1 MATSY
6 ETSTTATPR
15 KQKIRGVVRNS
26 TDREWLNVN
35 PVPDKGELVYVTD
48 TNTLKVGDGLTHYAD
63 LPSISG
69 GGSGTSDYTE
79 LSNKPSINDVTLV
92 GNISAADL
100 GFANVATT
108 GDYNDLTNTPTLANV
123 ATTGDYNDLTNLPTL
138 GTMAAESAS
147 DYTKTSSFA
156 NVAFTGSYDDLVNTP
171 TLGTAAFA
179 NTTDF
184 ATAAQ
189 GELAN
194 TALQPGDLAN
204 YVTTNTT
211 QTITAD
217 KSFSG
222 AKISTNSDI
231 EFTSVTAALVSK
243 RNGATRNLIT
253 RTNFNEVNVGNPYD
267 PTVILGNGTRPHY
280 NTVEYLAL
288 YSDIPTVNNPTIT
301 FTQGGVTKGSITLNQ
316 ANGDTIAFDGGSS
329 SGTQVILRE
338 W

>member
-69 GGSGTSDYTE
+69 GGSGTSDYTQ

-92 GNISAADL
+92 GNVSAADL
-100 GFANVATT
+100 GFANVATS

-123 ATTGDYNDLTNLPTL
+123 ATTGDYNDLINLPTL

-171 TLGTAAFA
+171 VLGTAAFA

-184 ATAAQ
+184 ATAVQ

-194 TALQPGDLAN
+194 TAVQPSDLAI
-204 YVTTNTT
+204 VATTGDYN
-211 QTITAD
+211 D
-217 KSFSG
+217 L
-222 AKISTNSDI
+222 TN
-231 EFTSVTAALVSK
+231 K
-243 RNGATRNLIT
+243 
-253 RTNFNEVNVGNPYD
+253 
-267 PTVILGNGTRPHY
+267 PT
-280 NTVEYLAL
+280 
-288 YSDIPTVNNPTIT
+288 IPTVNNPTIT

-316 ANGDTIAFDGGSS
+316 ANNDTIAFDGGSS